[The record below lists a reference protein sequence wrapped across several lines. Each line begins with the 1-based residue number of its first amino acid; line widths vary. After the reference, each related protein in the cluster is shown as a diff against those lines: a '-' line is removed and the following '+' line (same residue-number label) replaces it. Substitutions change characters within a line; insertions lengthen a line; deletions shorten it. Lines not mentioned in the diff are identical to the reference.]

1 VIFAV
6 SRAGCAAK
14 HPDSKAGI
22 ASGGISDLIEQVV
35 GDDAVLKALTSF
47 EHSEC
52 RIVARC
58 GAVHP
63 DV

>member
-35 GDDAVLKALTSF
+35 GDDAVLKPSLRSSTQN
-47 EHSEC
+47 
-52 RIVARC
+52 V
-58 GAVHP
+58 V
-63 DV
+63 